1 VKKRSKIS
9 ENDIHMYLRLF
20 PKYGAKL
27 SSQKKVMG
35 SKVDEIGFLLGI
47 PVHVHFARMNRQE
60 GIGIKARG
68 GLQ

>member
-1 VKKRSKIS
+1 MVQNYPAKKKLLGPKS
-9 ENDIHMYLRLF
+9 MRL
-20 PKYGAKL
+20 
-27 SSQKKVMG
+27 
-35 SKVDEIGFLLGI
+35 DIGFLLGI